1 MAVLEVEEI
10 EGGPTPEEAAIFVAG
25 TAEDSEVA
33 VATLLLTGA
42 AGDSNVAAAVLVAA
56 AEEEIGVVTTT
67 GEALRWEVTRI
78 EGAAGVMT
86 GEAAV

>member
-1 MAVLEVEEI
+1 M
-10 EGGPTPEEAAIFVAG
+10 AG
-25 TAEDSEVA
+25 TAEDSEVV

-42 AGDSNVAAAVLVAA
+42 VGDSNVAAAVLVAA
-56 AEEEIGVVTTT
+56 AEEIGVVTTT

-86 GEAAV
+86 EEAAV